1 MSNKAILNDNSDFIQ
16 PIRNSN
22 NLDTISIL
30 DSGYSNTTTRTT
42 SAESCSSED
51 VCSDFVY
58 FDWDSNWDR
67 ISVAVKSRKIQKSLN
82 IACLTQE
89 RKVIAFLNRTRA
101 QCCLFCII

>member
-67 ISVAVKSRKIQKSLN
+67 ISVAVKSRKIRKILKTAWHPQDIKLIALLN
-82 IACLTQE
+82 EI
-89 RKVIAFLNRTRA
+89 RA
-101 QCCLFCII
+101 QSGPFCAV